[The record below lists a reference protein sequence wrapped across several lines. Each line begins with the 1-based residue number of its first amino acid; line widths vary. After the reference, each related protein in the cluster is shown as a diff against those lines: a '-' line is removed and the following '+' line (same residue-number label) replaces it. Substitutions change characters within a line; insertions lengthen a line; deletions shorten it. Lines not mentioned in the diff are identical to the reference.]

1 MDFNDLAS
9 RLGIDEEDMKELV
22 ELFVTTTLSD
32 IEKIRK
38 GISDNNPAAASA
50 ASHSIKGAAGNLGFD
65 EIFSLSRDME
75 MQAKKGSLENFDG
88 YISDLENK
96 VNALDP
102 SISK

>member
-9 RLGIDEEDMKELV
+9 RLGIDEEDFKELV
-22 ELFVTTTLSD
+22 ELFVTTSISD

-38 GISDNNPAAASA
+38 GLSQNNPTDAAA

-65 EIFSLSRDME
+65 EIFSLARDME
-75 MQAKKGSLENFDG
+75 MQAKKGSLDNFEG

-96 VNALDP
+96 VTALDP
-102 SISK
+102 SAGK